1 MKTNLEIQKLWK
13 VIGEIGHA
21 AKASEDQRLAKLY
34 QKLSYALDYAEESGL
49 IEYED
54 QDEPEDIEVSK

>member
-1 MKTNLEIQKLWK
+1 MKTTYEIQKLWE

-21 AKASEDQRLAKLY
+21 AEASEDQRLAKLY

-49 IEYED
+49 IVYKEED
-54 QDEPEDIEVSK
+54 EQ